1 MPINKLAYINLSLD
15 MKRSLQF
22 IVILIVLFSGGVA
35 AQDSSI
41 IKSKAPSSAKQI
53 VIKYGTASFYHEKF
67 NGRKTANG
75 SIYDS
80 KKLTAA
86 CNILPLG
93 TWVKVTNLKNEKS
106 VVVQINDRLHHKNMR
121 LIDLTKTAA
130 KQLDF
135 FSRGLTKVKVE
146 VLGRLKIKK

>member
-1 MPINKLAYINLSLD
+1 MSTVKYVLLIAILFLSLC
-15 MKRSLQF
+15 
-22 IVILIVLFSGGVA
+22 GA

-41 IKSKAPSSAKQI
+41 IKTKAPANPKNI

-75 SIYDS
+75 NIYDS

-86 CNILPLG
+86 CNVLPLG
-93 TWVKVTNLKNEKS
+93 TWVKVTNLKNEKT
-106 VVVQINDRLHHKNMR
+106 VIVQINDRLHHKNMR

-130 KQLDF
+130 KKLDF
-135 FSRGLTKVKVE
+135 ISRGLTKVKVE
-146 VLGRLKIKK
+146 VLGKLKGK